1 MSIRVAIV
9 EDTTDI
15 RTSLSL
21 LIAGTHGFECV
32 AACASG
38 EEAMH
43 VLPALTPD
51 ITLMDIDLPG
61 MTGTECMRSLLESGF
76 QGKFM
81 MLTVLLD
88 DVSIFKALQSGANA
102 YVLKNTPPAELI
114 SNINELYAGGAPMSS
129 QIARRVLESFHGTA
143 LRTSKNA
150 TSQARAQ
157 YPPYNEGA
165 LLSQT
170 LTAGL
175 TEREE
180 EILQMLAE
188 GLRYKAI
195 AEKFFISP
203 ATVRTHIHNIYQKLH
218 VRSRGEA
225 VAKLHRK

>member
-9 EDTTDI
+9 EDNPDI

-21 LIAGTHGFECV
+21 LIAGTPGFECV
-32 AACASG
+32 TACASG
-38 EEAMH
+38 EEAMR
-43 VLPALTPD
+43 VLPALAPD
-51 ITLMDIDLPG
+51 ITLMDIDLPK
-61 MTGTECMRSLLESGF
+61 MTGIECMRSLLASGF
-76 QGKFM
+76 RGKFM

-88 DVSIFKALQSGANA
+88 DASIFKALQAGANA
-102 YVLKNTPPAELI
+102 YILKNTPPAELMN
-114 SNINELYAGGAPMSS
+114 NIAELHAGGAPMTS
-129 QIARRVLESFHGTA
+129 QIARRVLESFHDA
-143 LRTSKNA
+143 SLHPQNNA

-157 YPPYNEGA
+157 YPPHNEGA
-165 LLSQT
+165 ILRQT

-218 VRSRGEA
+218 VSSRGEA